1 MPHIVKDIL
10 TGSAILISGII
21 ISFAVFII
29 LLFLWIFLHIL
40 GAFVWIFFIVFL
52 FLAGIWTIGYT
63 YRKIKEKKGDV

>member
-10 TGSAILISGII
+10 TGSVILISGVI

-52 FLAGIWTIGYT
+52 FLAGIWAIGYT
-63 YRKIKEKKGDV
+63 YRTIKEKKGDV